1 MIGQT
6 ISHYKILEKLGEG
19 GMGVVYKA
27 EDTKLRRSV
36 ALKFLT
42 PEMTHDKEAK
52 SRFIHEAQAA
62 SALDHPNIAVVH
74 EIDDT
79 DDGQSFICMAYYEG
93 KTLKDQIESG
103 PLDVNRAIRVS
114 MQVAD
119 GLQRAH
125 EAGIVHRDIK
135 PANIIVTGR
144 NEVKIVDFGV
154 AKLSSQTRG
163 TSTSTGG
170 TAAYMSPEQA
180 QGVDVDAR
188 SDLFSLGVV
197 MYEMLTGKRPFVG
210 EHEAAV
216 MYSIVNID
224 PVPPSSL
231 NPAVPTELDRITLKL
246 LEKNPENRFPSASV
260 LRSEL
265 KHLLGLTESTRRFLT
280 QPRTV
285 VGNAWF
291 ISIPLIVVLG
301 FLVTFPPTRI
311 AIGKFL
317 GLSFLPKQKIV
328 AVLPFTN
335 IGNDSTN
342 QAFCDGLM
350 DIFTSKL
357 TNFHIAGETF
367 GAIATAEVRDARVM
381 SPSQAREKLGSTIAV
396 TGSVAR
402 DKNRLT
408 IILNVVDTKTLTQVH
423 SKSFEYS
430 YSNLA
435 DIQKLAA
442 SELLSM
448 LDVEAEAKAVEATFA
463 GNTDNSQAFELY
475 SSGRG
480 YLQNYAKL
488 SNVDYAIQLFQ
499 KALQEDSL
507 FALAYAAL
515 GESYW
520 RKYEV
525 TKDRQWI
532 GPAVEN
538 AEKATK
544 LGEVLSPVHLT
555 LGMVQRGTGNYEQ
568 AVTALKQAI
577 DLDSL
582 NSDAHRELAQAYIKL
597 SNFALAEAAFRNAIR
612 IQPSRWAAY
621 SDLGS
626 FYFSQ
631 KRYDEAAGQFMK
643 VIDLGPDNPRG
654 HSGLGACYF
663 RLNRRAEAYEAL
675 ERSVKVDT
683 LYYPGYSNLA
693 TNYFFDGA
701 YADAARNYE
710 KALAVNPRDY
720 KVWGNFASALHWSGQ
735 REKVRE
741 KFQIAVEKAEEQLNI
756 NQKDATVLSNLA
768 DYHSM
773 LGHKTQALDYMKRS
787 LALAPEGV
795 DIVRR
800 SVDVCEQLGERE
812 LALKYLEIAFKK
824 GTSAREI
831 EQAPA
836 LRNLRSDTR
845 YKSLV
850 ERLGKKP

>member
-6 ISHYKILEKLGEG
+6 VSHYKILEKLGEG

-27 EDTKLRRSV
+27 QDTKLRRSV

-79 DDGQSFICMAYYEG
+79 ADGRSFICMAYYEG

-103 PLDVNRAIRVS
+103 PFDVNRAIRIAI
-114 MQVAD
+114 QIAD

-125 EAGIVHRDIK
+125 EAGIIHRDIK

-144 NEVKIVDFGV
+144 NEVKIVDFGI
-154 AKLSSQTRG
+154 AKLSTQTRG
-163 TSTSTGG
+163 TSTSSGG

-216 MYSIVNID
+216 MYSIVSID
-224 PVPPSSL
+224 PASPSHL
-231 NPAVPTELDRITLKL
+231 NPAIPTELDKIILKL
-246 LEKNPENRFPSASV
+246 LEKNPENRLQSAAE

-265 KHLLGLTESTRRFLT
+265 KHLLGLTESTRSFLT
-280 QPRTV
+280 PPRIV
-285 VGNAWF
+285 VGRAWLVL
-291 ISIPLIVVLG
+291 IPLVVVLG
-301 FLVTFPPTRI
+301 LFVAFPPTRI
-311 AIGKFL
+311 ALGEFF
-317 GLSFLPKQKIV
+317 GLSSLPKQKIV

-342 QAFCDGLM
+342 QAFCEGLM
-350 DIFTSKL
+350 YIFTSRL
-357 TNFHIAGETF
+357 TNVHTEGETF
-367 GAIATAEVRDARVM
+367 GAIATAEVVDARVM
-381 SPSQAREKLGSTIAV
+381 SPSQAREKLGATIAV

-402 DKNRLT
+402 DPNRLT
-408 IILNVVDTKTLTQVH
+408 IILNVVDTKTQIQAR
-423 SKSFEYS
+423 SQSFEYS
-430 YSNLA
+430 SSNLA

-442 SELLSM
+442 SDLLSM
-448 LDVEAEAKAVEATFA
+448 LDVEAEAKVVEATFA
-463 GNTDNSQAFELY
+463 GNTDDSQAFEFY

-499 KALQEDSL
+499 KALKEDSL
-507 FALAYAAL
+507 FALGYAAL

-532 GPAVEN
+532 APAIEN

-544 LGEVLSPVHLT
+544 LGDVLSPVHVT
-555 LGMVQRGTGNYEQ
+555 LGMVQRGTGNYDQ
-568 AVTALKQAI
+568 AVGALKRAI
-577 DLDSL
+577 ALDSL
-582 NSDAHRELAQAYIKL
+582 NSDAQRELAQAYIRL
-597 SNFALAEAAFRNAIR
+597 SNFSLAEAAFRKAIR
-612 IQPSRWAAY
+612 IQPSRWAGY

-631 KRYDEAAGQFMK
+631 KRYEEAASQFMK
-643 VIDLGPDNPRG
+643 VIDLAPDNPRG

-663 RLNRRAEAYEAL
+663 RLKRPMEAYEAL

-693 TNYFFDGA
+693 TNYFFEGA
-701 YADAARNYE
+701 YADAARNFE

-735 REKVRE
+735 REKALD
-741 KFQIAVEKAEEQLNI
+741 KFQIAVKKAEEQLNV
-756 NQKDATVLSNLA
+756 NKKDATILSNLA

-773 LGHKTQALDYMKRS
+773 LGHKKQALDYMNQS

-795 DIVRR
+795 EIIRR

-812 LALKYLEIAFKK
+812 LALRYLEMAFTK

-831 EQAPA
+831 DQAPA
-836 LRNLRSDTR
+836 LKGLRSDTR
-845 YKSLV
+845 YKRLV
-850 ERLGKKP
+850 DRLGKKP